1 MQMMIEERRTLKEW
15 RRHRGLTQDE
25 LAKAVG
31 VTYMTIGRW
40 ENGRGYPKAS
50 DIAKIEQV
58 LDINWSTDVVVP
70 RVSS

>member
-15 RRHRGLTQDE
+15 RKHRGLTQSE
-25 LAKAVG
+25 LAEAVG
-31 VTYMTIGRW
+31 RSLMTVSNW
-40 ENGRGYPKAS
+40 ENGGQPKAS